1 MQAKRIYERLARRF
15 FGHKLISDFFSTLA
29 QQEETHAELLTLCRE
44 ATSRTIWKEECFA
57 SCRESIPQI
66 EQQMENIESS
76 LKSLGGVTDALRLV
90 IQIEGSE
97 VNRIFE
103 SVVAASGSTFVR
115 KLLAFQNVAEDHIA
129 FICDEIPKLESELT
143 EECRELRDRFFICTG

>member
-1 MQAKRIYERLARRF
+1 
-15 FGHKLISDFFSTLA
+15 
-29 QQEETHAELLTLCRE
+29 
-44 ATSRTIWKEECFA
+44 
-57 SCRESIPQI
+57 
-66 EQQMENIESS
+66 MENIESS

-115 KLLAFQNVAEDHIA
+115 KLLAFQNAAEDHIA